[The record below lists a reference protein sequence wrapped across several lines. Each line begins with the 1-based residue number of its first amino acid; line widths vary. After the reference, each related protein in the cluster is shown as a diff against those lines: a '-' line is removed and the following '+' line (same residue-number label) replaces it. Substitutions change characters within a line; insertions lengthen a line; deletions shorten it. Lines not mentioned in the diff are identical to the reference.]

1 MVKPGTRLLES
12 VDVTVATIEQLLTP
26 APTVSDKD
34 SEDIGQKIRYL
45 IDQTEAILAQTDIQL
60 SQFRDALRGANTK
73 DFSTLEAD
81 VESVLAKLDVALS
94 TRASE
99 STLSA
104 LNAKVQSESAGLFV
118 KDVSVGTAAGQV
130 DADTAYRDEMI
141 LLADSANTD
150 TVYVG
155 TSASQPFPLAAGA
168 SVAIR
173 KTALNLIYLR
183 AASGTQ
189 TIHVISGG
197 A

>member
-12 VDVTVATIEQLLTP
+12 VDVTVATIEQLKTP

-45 IDQTEAILAQTDIQL
+45 IDQTEAILAQTDIKL
-60 SQFRDALRGANTK
+60 SQFREALRGAGNK
-73 DFSTLEAD
+73 TLTD
-81 VESVLAKLDVALS
+81 LDTSLVNIYGRFDVALS
-94 TRASE
+94 TRATEAS
-99 STLSA
+99 LSA
-104 LNAKVQSESAGLFV
+104 LNAKVQSQSADLFV
-118 KDVSVGTAAGQV
+118 KDVSVGTSASQV
-130 DADTAYRDEMI
+130 DTDSTYRDEVI

-155 TSASQPFPLAAGA
+155 TSASQLFPLAAGA
-168 SVAIR
+168 SVAVR

-189 TIHVISGG
+189 TVHVISGG